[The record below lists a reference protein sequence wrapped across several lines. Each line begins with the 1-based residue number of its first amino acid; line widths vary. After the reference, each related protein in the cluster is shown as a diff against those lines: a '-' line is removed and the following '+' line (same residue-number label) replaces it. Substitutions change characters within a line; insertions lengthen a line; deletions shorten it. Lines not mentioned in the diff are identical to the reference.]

1 MGMGLDM
8 RFFTFVRMAG
18 AIALLCAVSV
28 HAQTKPFAPSWK
40 YHAYHISV
48 DVAPDG
54 GTTTNFE
61 TVYTILDESAIDHM
75 REQSITYHEHDG
87 TLENV
92 VTYTLKKDGT
102 HVEVPPT
109 NVQVTSNNGVNG
121 APPAFSDFM
130 SRRIIY
136 QNVEVGDSIVLS
148 YTLKNV
154 RPTFKGY
161 YSLLTWYSDLYVY
174 DDATY
179 TVTAPIALGLK
190 EKTNMLDA
198 PTVSKIGNDRQQWK
212 WTYTNPVARDSR
224 NDNQMFS
231 KALHYRDRPTIELS
245 NFTDYRQIADAYEKE
260 SAKLATPTER
270 VRKLAAEI
278 VGGTTDKRER
288 AAKIYNW
295 VSKKIRFAGNCLTG
309 GDVVPR
315 DTDLILNMKMGD
327 CKDHTTLM
335 QALLATQD
343 IASTPT
349 LVGTQNMGYEL
360 PEIPCWQAFN
370 HVFNYLPDLKIY
382 ADATSTFNPF
392 GTLPEGDRGK
402 PVIYTAAY
410 DGIQTTPT
418 RGTDDN
424 VTRSSD
430 TLKISD
436 DGSVEATT
444 HITLRGDS
452 ANAASKQFF
461 EWMKSP
467 QFDNGVQS
475 MKQMIESMGYEGE
488 GRYTDMPEL
497 DGPSDAFSF
506 GTTYHIHEYYD
517 TGDPHGVDLSGI
529 FPGGNG
535 IFEIAQYAAA
545 KKPDYDF
552 YCRGDT
558 RTEEMSMAF
567 PNNVKLLAVPHDVHA
582 ATAAVQFDAAYT
594 RAGNTITVKRRLI
607 DRSPGP
613 ICTPDVA
620 AQYAVIGAAVKKDA
634 KAQAVYA
641 PAR

>member
-1 MGMGLDM
+1 MS
-8 RFFTFVRMAG
+8 A
-18 AIALLCAVSV
+18 
-28 HAQTKPFAPSWK
+28 HAQTKPFVPSWK

-54 GTTTNFE
+54 GTTTNYE
-61 TVYTILDESAIDHM
+61 TVFTILDESAIDRM

-92 VTYTLKKDGT
+92 VAYTLKKDGT

-179 TVTAPIALGLK
+179 TVSAPIALGLK
-190 EKTNMLDA
+190 EKTYLLGA
-198 PTVSKIGNDRQQWK
+198 PTVSKIGNDRRQWK
-212 WTYTNPVARDSR
+212 WTYKNPVARDAR
-224 NDNQMFS
+224 NDNQVFA

-245 NFTDYRQIADAYEKE
+245 NFKDYRQIADAYEKE
-260 SAKLATPTER
+260 AGKLAAPTER

-295 VSKKIRFAGNCLTG
+295 VSKEIRFAGNCLTG

-360 PEIPCWQAFN
+360 PEIPCWQTFN
-370 HVFNYLPDLKIY
+370 HVFNYLPEFKTY

-402 PVIYTAAY
+402 PVIYTASY
-410 DGIQTTPT
+410 DGIHTTPT
-418 RGTDDN
+418 RGIDDN
-424 VTRSSD
+424 VTLSSD

-444 HITLRGDS
+444 HVSLRGDS

-467 QFDNGVQS
+467 EFDNGVQS

-488 GRYTDMPEL
+488 GRYTELPEL

-506 GTTYHIHEYYD
+506 GTTYRIREYYD
-517 TGDPHGVDLSGI
+517 TSDPHGVDLSGI
-529 FPGGNG
+529 FPGGNA
-535 IFEIAQYAAA
+535 ISDVAQYAAA
-545 KKPDYDF
+545 KKPDFDF
-552 YCRGDT
+552 YCHGDT
-558 RTEEMSMAF
+558 RAEDMSMAF
-567 PNNVKLLAVPHDVHA
+567 PDNVKLLAVPHDVHA
-582 ATAAVQFDAAYT
+582 ATAALQFDAAYT
-594 RAGNTITVKRRLI
+594 RVGNTIMVKRKLI

-620 AQYAVIGAAVKKDA
+620 AQYAIIGAAVKKDA